1 MSRGFM
7 PGFLAALLAVIFW
20 GVQLPVAHD
29 AFVAVD
35 PFHLSTFR
43 YCVAVLCLV
52 PFLVVR
58 EGWSALSYRGLGG
71 RAIVL
76 GIIGMCLSPMGAFVG
91 MALSSAEHCV
101 VIGSLQPTMAA
112 LAMWVLQKRRPA
124 KFTLACIVLAFAG
137 VVLVVTKGDP
147 RFIQSS
153 RQLIGDVVILLGA
166 GCWVIY
172 TAGIGRLTGWSTW
185 RITVLTMIPGT
196 LGTLLLTQVLVA
208 TGHSHMPTLANL
220 HSVAWQLAYLSLIG
234 VTFSMMAWNFGS
246 RRIGIL
252 NSSLLI
258 NFMPVVTFSWRAL
271 QGHAFHHI
279 ELVGAAMV
287 VGALIANN
295 VYLRRQYLA
304 QTQKD

>member
-20 GVQLPVAHD
+20 GVQLPVAYD

-35 PFHLSTFR
+35 PFHLSMFR
-43 YCVAVLCLV
+43 YLVAVACLV
-52 PFLVVR
+52 PFLIAR
-58 EGWSALSYRGLGG
+58 EGLGALSYRGLGG

-76 GIIGMCLSPMGAFVG
+76 GLIGMCLSPMGAFVG

-101 VIGSLQPTMAA
+101 VIGALQPTMAA
-112 LAMWVLQKRRPA
+112 LAMWVLQKRRPSN
-124 KFTLACIVLAFAG
+124 FTLACIVLAFAG

-147 RFIQSS
+147 TFIKSS
-153 RQLIGDVVILLGA
+153 GQLMGDVVILLGA

-172 TAGIGRLTGWSTW
+172 TAGIGKLTGWSTW

-196 LGTLLLTQVLVA
+196 LGTMLLTQVLVA

-220 HSVAWQLAYLSLIG
+220 QSVAWQLAYLSLIG

-258 NFMPVVTFSWRAL
+258 NFMPVVTFTWRAL
-271 QGHAFHHI
+271 QGHEFHHI
-279 ELVGAAMV
+279 ELAGAAMV

-304 QTQKD
+304 RTQES